1 MLGRRPSRRGLF
13 ASRSRELTSLA
24 CLGCF
29 THQQKDEVNLNLVL
43 EYLPCTLH
51 RAYSKY
57 KTLKQTMPTL
67 ELKVSPSLPTLW
79 T

>member
-1 MLGRRPSRRGLF
+1 MS
-13 ASRSRELTSLA
+13 
-24 CLGCF
+24 CWVC
-29 THQQKDEVNLNLVL
+29 QKDEVNLNLVL

-67 ELKVSPSLPTLW
+67 EIKLYAYQLFRGLGYLHAVGLCRESISC
-79 T
+79 